1 MIKIKKINYFQ
12 LILIVLI
19 LCITYATSNI
29 TSDNSLDI
37 QTNTQN
43 INNLTV
49 HFLDIGQADCILI
62 QDPTGAN
69 MLIDAGNNQDSS
81 YILKYLNSLNIKKI
95 DYLIATHPHED
106 HIGSMDD
113 IVESFEIGTILAPDV
128 EYDSTSNENLT
139 NIIEKKDYK
148 ISYAKS
154 GMSYKFANN
163 NFYVLSPFNNK
174 YEDINDYSLVIKF
187 DFKDVTF
194 LFMGDAEGDIL
205 NEIISSKV
213 NLEADVLKVGHHGS
227 SVSCPDS
234 FISKVKPK
242 IAVLTVRNDSYNYPH
257 FTTLSTLK
265 TFDVETYQTAS
276 KGTIVITSD
285 GKKIQVN
292 RSSLT
297 NEYENSLE
305 K

>member
-19 LCITYATSNI
+19 LYIAYT
-29 TSDNSLDI
+29 TSDINNNSLDI

-43 INNLTV
+43 INNITV

-81 YILKYLNSLNIKKI
+81 YILKYLHSLNIKKI

-128 EYDSTSNENLT
+128 EYDSTSNKNLT
-139 NIIEKKDYK
+139 NIIEKKNYE

-174 YEDINDYSLVIKF
+174 YEDINEYSLVIKL
-187 DFKDVTF
+187 DFKDVSF

-205 NEIISSKV
+205 NDIISSNV

-227 SVSCPDS
+227 SVSCPES

-242 IAVLTVRNDSYNYPH
+242 IAVITVRENSYNYPH
-257 FTTLSTLK
+257 FTTISTLK
-265 TFDVETYQTAS
+265 AFDVKAYQTAS

-285 GKKIQVN
+285 GEKIQVN
-292 RSSLT
+292 RSSFT
-297 NEYENSLE
+297 NEYENSLV